1 MILAALYGQLTVA
14 IATKIACSQTLYF
27 LFKVHR
33 ARMMKNKNVLEKNEK
48 KNRTTSV
55 YRLQRKCEAFEFG
68 FGFNNH
74 ESFTKATRKL
84 SRKHVLGSSS
94 QSLSFLVPTLISHQC
109 KMAAVLAFTGI
120 RGTQREYSSNHLNIA
135 LLNVF

>member
-1 MILAALYGQLTVA
+1 MILAALFGQLTVA
-14 IATKIACSQTLYF
+14 MKIACSQTLYF

-33 ARMMKNKNVLEKNEK
+33 ARMIKNENVLEKKTK

-55 YRLQRKCEAFEFG
+55 YRLLRKCEAFEFG

-74 ESFTKATRKL
+74 ESFTKATRQL
-84 SRKHVLGSSS
+84 TRKHVFGSSS
-94 QSLSFLVPTLISHQC
+94 QSLSFFVSTLISHQC

-120 RGTQREYSSNHLNIA
+120 DPTSTHLT
-135 LLNVF
+135 